1 MTRRIQ
7 GPRSLPVSEWPAADQ
22 RAWKDAIKPAMR
34 LARGGGAG
42 HLAADSR
49 EDIARRYGAY
59 LGFLNRC
66 GWLDCQAAAATLV
79 TPEGVSAYVAE
90 LQGRVR
96 SVTIYNC
103 VHKLRRAVEILSGKT
118 EFSWLA
124 EIERDLKLVMVPRSK
139 FSRVVFSDRLV
150 EAGLGLIEKARAL
163 QNSVEQARMIRNG
176 LMIAILAI
184 YPIRLKNFV
193 KLEKGKSFQWIEGA
207 WWIILPARNTKS
219 DRRDERRIRAFLTPY
234 IEEYIR
240 NARPVLLSAQ
250 SDALWV
256 SSTTGAAFT
265 KKNLGSLISKITK
278 AAIGVDV
285 SPHLFR
291 TAAASTA
298 ASEGSDLPKLA
309 AGVLGHVDSRITE
322 LHYNRA
328 RASDAAKSY
337 AEILYAVRAT
347 RGN

>member
-1 MTRRIQ
+1 MTGRVQ

-22 RAWKDAIKPAMR
+22 RAWREAIRPAVR

-42 HLAADSR
+42 HLAAASR
-49 EDIARRYGAY
+49 EDIERRYGAY
-59 LGFLNRC
+59 LGFLNRR
-66 GWLDCQAAAATLV
+66 GWLDGQATAATLV

-103 VHKLRRAVEILSGKT
+103 IHKLRRAAELLSGKI

-139 FSRVVFSDRLV
+139 FGRVVFSDRLV

-163 QNSVEQARMIRNG
+163 PNAVEQARVIRNG
-176 LMIAILAI
+176 LMIAILAVC
-184 YPIRLKNFV
+184 PIRLKNYV
-193 KLEKGKSFQWIEGA
+193 KLEIGKSFQWIEGA
-207 WWIILPARNTKS
+207 WWIILPAKNTKS
-219 DRRDERRIRAFLTPY
+219 DRRDERRIPSFLTSY
-234 IEEYIR
+234 IEEYIC
-240 NARPVLLSAQ
+240 NARPALLAAQ
-250 SDALWV
+250 SDTLWV
-256 SSTTGAAFT
+256 SSTTGAVFT
-265 KKNLGSLISKITK
+265 KNNLGSLISKITK

-298 ASEGSDLPKLA
+298 ASKGSDLPKLA
-309 AGVLGHVDSRITE
+309 AGVLGHIDGRITE

-328 RASDAAKSY
+328 KASDAAKSY
-337 AEILYAVRAT
+337 SGILDALRAT